1 MHKKILVSVM
11 MLLVVSGASFAQRR
25 KGTGPLPPE
34 TERAIGQN
42 RKRAEAL
49 LQKAAQAMGAGD
61 LQSIQYSGS
70 GYNFALG
77 QSVNPLAPWPKFNV
91 KSYTRIINYVTASS
105 QEEMVRTQFENPPH
119 GGGAQP
125 IIGEQ
130 RQILAVG
137 GSSTYAWNG
146 AGPSATPNAAAAEE
160 RALQIWLTPHGF
172 IKAALSG
179 APALSVQRSGGRTV
193 QSVLCRVA
201 GKFRLR
207 GVINEQNLVER
218 VETHLPNPVLGDMLI
233 ATIYSDYKDI
243 GGLKFPGRIVQEQGG
258 FPVLDLVIGEVQRNA
273 PADIQAPPSVVQ
285 AIVTSPRVEIQKLAD
300 GVWYLTGGSHHSAAV
315 EFTNYVVV
323 IEAPQ
328 NEERSLAVIA
338 EVKKL
343 VPNKPIKYL
352 VNTHHHFDHSGGIR
366 TFAAE
371 GSTIITH
378 QMNRPFYLRA
388 SAAPRSLAPD
398 NLSKANKRMAIVT
411 MLDKRVITDGSRVL
425 ELHHIKGSRHNDGI
439 IMAYMPKEKLLIEA
453 DVFTPG
459 ATNAPPPPTPNV
471 FTVNLYENLGR
482 LKLSVEQI
490 APLHG
495 RLVTMGDLL
504 KAVGKSG

>member
-1 MHKKILVSVM
+1 MLASV
-11 MLLVVSGASFAQRR
+11 VVGAQRKMR
-25 KGTGPLPPE
+25 NGPLPAAK
-34 TERAIGQN
+34 ERAMLMN
-42 RKRAEAL
+42 RQRAEAV
-49 LQKAAQAMGAGD
+49 LQKAAQAMGSSD

-77 QSVNPLAPWPKFNV
+77 QSPNPQAPWPKFNV
-91 KSYTRIINYVTASS
+91 KSYTRLINYATASS
-105 QEEMVRTQFENPPH
+105 QEDMVRTQFENPPH

-137 GSSTYAWNG
+137 GSGTYAWNG
-146 AGPSATPNAAAAEE
+146 AGSSATPNAAAAEE

-172 IKAALSG
+172 IKAAQTG
-179 APALSVQRSGGRTV
+179 APELTVQRLGGRTV
-193 QSVLCRVA
+193 QTVSCRVA
-201 GKFRLR
+201 GKFQLR

-218 VETHLPNPVLGDMLI
+218 VETRYPNPVLGDMLI
-233 ATIYSDYKDI
+233 ATIYSDYKDF
-243 GGLKFPGRIVQEQGG
+243 GGVKFPGRIVQEQGG
-258 FPVLDLVIGEVQRNA
+258 FPVLDLLIGEVQRNA
-273 PADIQAPPSVVQ
+273 PADVQAPANVVQ
-285 AIVTSPRVEIQKLAD
+285 ALVTSPRVENQKLAD
-300 GVWYLTGGSHHSAAV
+300 GVWYLTGGTHHSAAV
-315 EFTNYVVV
+315 EFKDYVVV

-366 TFAAE
+366 TYAAE
-371 GSTIITH
+371 GATIITH
-378 QMNRPFYLRA
+378 QINRAYYQRTA
-388 SAAPRSLAPD
+388 AAPRTLAGD
-398 NLSKANKRMAIVT
+398 ALSKAGRRMVIVT
-411 MLDKRVITDGSRVL
+411 MLDKRALTDGARVL

-439 IMAYMPKEKLLIEA
+439 IMAYLPKEKLLIEA

-459 ATNAPPPPTPNV
+459 AANAPPPATPNV
-471 FTVNLYENLGR
+471 FTVNLYENLQR

-504 KAVGKSG
+504 KAIGKAG